1 MRRIFLFLFLMAGF
15 TVSAQTSAPEQFIQ
29 DSLALTRVKLVRPQ
43 FRFDNRV
50 TSSER
55 QALSITG
62 IDIGV
67 LLNEKLRVTF
77 GYYGMEDRLE
87 AYDRVVNN
95 EEFGRLIRLKYGSLN
110 TEFIY
115 KDTRFIALGMPL
127 EFGAGVNT
135 FEEKNMMTGEVL
147 SVETGGLLF
156 VNFGMSATFKPMRF
170 LGLKGM
176 LGYRKVV
183 FNQVQ
188 DFDFDGFFTSI
199 GLNIDIH
206 AIVSDVK
213 MYRLMKKYNRG
224 NNIANAVNI
233 ITD

>member
-1 MRRIFLFLFLMAGF
+1 MRSFFTCILFSFGTLAC
-15 TVSAQTSAPEQFIQ
+15 AQSPAPEQFIT
-29 DSLALTRVKLVRPQ
+29 DSIAITRVKLVRPQ

-50 TSSER
+50 TFFEK

-62 IDIGV
+62 IDAGV
-67 LLNEKLRVTF
+67 LLSEKLRVTL

-87 AYDRVVNN
+87 AYDFVENN
-95 EEFGRLIRLKYGSLN
+95 EEFGKLIRLQYGSLN

-115 KDTRFIALGMPL
+115 VDTRFISLGMPL
-127 EFGAGVNT
+127 ELGAGVNT
-135 FEEKNMMTGEVL
+135 FQEKNITTGEVIAT
-147 SVETGGLLF
+147 ETGGLVF

-176 LGYRKVV
+176 VGYRKVAY
-183 FNQVQ
+183 NQVK
-188 DFDFDGFFTSI
+188 DFDFDGFFSAI

-213 MYRLMKKYNRG
+213 MYRLMKRYNRG
-224 NNIANAVNI
+224 NNLANAVEI

>member
-1 MRRIFLFLFLMAGF
+1 MNRIFLFLFLVTGF
-15 TVSAQTSAPEQFIQ
+15 TVSAQTPAPEQFIQ

-55 QALSITG
+55 QTLSITG

-67 LLNEKLRVTF
+67 LLNEKLRVTL

-87 AYDRVVNN
+87 AYDRVANN

-115 KDTRFIALGMPL
+115 KDTRFISLGMPL

-135 FEEKNMMTGEVL
+135 FEEKNITTGEVL

-188 DFDFDGFFTSI
+188 DFNFDGFFTSI
-199 GLNIDIH
+199 GLNVDIH

-224 NNIANAVNI
+224 NNIANAVDI